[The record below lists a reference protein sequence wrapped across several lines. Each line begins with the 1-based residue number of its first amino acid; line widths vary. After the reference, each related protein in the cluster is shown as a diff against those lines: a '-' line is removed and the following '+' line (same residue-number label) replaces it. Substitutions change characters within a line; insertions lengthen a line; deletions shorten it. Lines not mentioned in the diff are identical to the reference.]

1 MSDLG
6 KTPRGWLCFWDKAF
20 AIVLGDL
27 QSLANVYV
35 DAMGVSTPWGILR
48 TRGELADV
56 PWI

>member
-27 QSLANVYV
+27 QSLAKVHV
-35 DAMGVSTPWGILR
+35 DAMGVSTPWGF
-48 TRGELADV
+48 
-56 PWI
+56 